1 MSPRLSL
8 PLLAVGAAAVLAG
21 CGSAA
26 AYSVPAAHTAAAATA
41 HVQTLKLS
49 ADPHGALRFNTS
61 HLTAKAGRIKL
72 VLTNPTGAG
81 MPHGI
86 AIQGHGSSPV
96 VAAGKTTSVTAT
108 LKKGRYTF
116 LCPVPGHAAAGM
128 KGTLTVK

>member
-8 PLLAVGAAAVLAG
+8 PLLAVGAAAAIAG

-26 AYSVPAAHTAAAATA
+26 AYTAPAAHTAAAAST

-49 ADPHGALRFNTS
+49 ADPHGALRFNTT
-61 HLTAKAGRIKL
+61 HLSAKAGTVKL
-72 VLTNPTGAG
+72 VLTNPSGAG

-86 AIQGHGSSPV
+86 SIAGHGSSRV

-108 LKKGRYTF
+108 LKKGTYTF